1 VGGIFE
7 EAEDLLR
14 SFLASLLRGRRP
26 LWILLAYLI
35 LPVDLLP
42 DLLPGLGLAD
52 DATIAALLLAVML
65 RRRLSSQREPRGRV
79 IDGHAADL
87 RDRGDLGR

>member
-1 VGGIFE
+1 V
-7 EAEDLLR
+7 LR

-42 DLLPGLGLAD
+42 DMLPGLGLAD
-52 DATIAALLLAVML
+52 DATIAALLLAVVL
-65 RRRLSSQREPRGRV
+65 RRRLSSQRASRGRV
-79 IDGHAADL
+79 IDGHAVDSRERAD
-87 RDRGDLGR
+87 RER